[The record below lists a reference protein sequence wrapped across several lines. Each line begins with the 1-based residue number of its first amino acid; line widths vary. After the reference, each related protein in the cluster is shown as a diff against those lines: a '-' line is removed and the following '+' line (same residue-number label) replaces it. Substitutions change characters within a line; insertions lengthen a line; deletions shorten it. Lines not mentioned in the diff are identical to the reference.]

1 MIQIHSLQPA
11 AQQADCLAMPYTAL
25 LIALQLADHL
35 VQIAI
40 NLAQLVQLVIERWP
54 SWQALLR

>member
-1 MIQIHSLQPA
+1 
-11 AQQADCLAMPYTAL
+11 MPYTAL